1 LTKCSPKHVLLGALC
16 AVGFTFG
23 LNHEVQA
30 GPGWTAVD
38 HLLASFDSNRVTKLP
53 PAKGAVSA
61 NGAAGLIDYSE
72 MAARCLGRKDWDG
85 LTADQRKQFVEAL
98 KGSVE
103 RRYYPRWRKLFSKGK
118 VTFQDEITQGGDIV
132 VRTKFLLGKKEEMI
146 AWRVVDHN
154 GALRVVSL
162 SVSDKDLLERL
173 KVRIKARHEKVGF
186 AGLLAWMRGKGDDEL
201 SNGTAGGAI
210 APIAASKSPT
220 LSLPALGL
228 HGASS
233 HGSTTLAD

>member
-1 LTKCSPKHVLLGALC
+1 MTKCSPKRVLLGALC
-16 AVGFTFG
+16 AAGVSAGFAFG
-23 LNHEVQA
+23 FGHAAQA
-30 GPGWTAVD
+30 GPGWTAVN
-38 HLLASFDSNRVTKLP
+38 HLLATFDSGRVNKLP
-53 PAKGAVSA
+53 QA
-61 NGAAGLIDYSE
+61 NSGSSNLIDYSE
-72 MAARCLGRKDWDG
+72 MSARCLGRKDWDG

-118 VTFQDEITQGGDIV
+118 VTFQDEVTQGSDIV

-146 AWRVVDHN
+146 SWRVADHN
-154 GALRVVSL
+154 GAQRVVSL

-201 SNGTAGGAI
+201 SSGTAGSAL
-210 APIAASKSPT
+210 APIAASK
-220 LSLPALGL
+220 
-228 HGASS
+228 
-233 HGSTTLAD
+233 